1 MRYTEIQEKIK
12 ARILAGMEKKEKP
25 LHEAFDTAAMIREQF
40 GIGTLF
46 GGRKRET
53 ETPTT
58 TPAAPAVTLGDV
70 FQTGSETA
78 QRVGTRVGDVA
89 SGEAQRV
96 SQTVSPFVQSRQDTN
111 RMGAQVGS
119 MLAKHDP
126 GYYGSASKRPDVE
139 NINPNTGKSRDISG
153 DFMRTRLG
161 TSPEMQAIQK
171 GAQSLADIASARV
184 GDTDVQQTASE
195 FMGSNEFLRDV
206 QSSEA
211 GQAALTT
218 AQDIAANP
226 RNALT
231 TAASNELVAK
241 AVGDASVQ
249 QVMAD
254 PEIGAGA
261 AALGRL
267 FGLATGRQ

>member
-40 GIGTLF
+40 GLGGLF
-46 GGRKRET
+46 GGKKRET
-53 ETPTT
+53 ETPAA
-58 TPAAPAVTLGDV
+58 PAAPAVTFGDV
-70 FQTGSETA
+70 FQTGSETT
-78 QRVGTRVGDVA
+78 QRVGTRVGDIA
-89 SGEAQRV
+89 GSEAQRV

-111 RMGAQVGS
+111 QMAAQVGS

-126 GYYGSASKRPDVE
+126 GFYGSASKRPGVE
-139 NINPNTGKSRDISG
+139 NINPNTGKSRDIAG
-153 DFMRTRLG
+153 DFKRTRLG

-184 GDTDVQQTASE
+184 GDTDVQQTASD
-195 FMGSNEFLRDV
+195 FMGSNQFLRDV

-218 AQDIAANP
+218 ARDIAASPRSALANP
-226 RNALT
+226 
-231 TAASNELVAK
+231 LVAK
-241 AVGDASVQ
+241 AVTDPSVQ
-249 QVMAD
+249 QALSD
-254 PEIGAGA
+254 PEIVAGG